1 VVVAVV
7 LAAAVVVALTM
18 AEERA
23 GVQTRNAGLR
33 RALCL
38 LRNA

>member
-1 VVVAVV
+1 MVVAVV
-7 LAAAVVVALTM
+7 LAAVALRM

-23 GVQTRNAGLR
+23 GVQARNAGLR